1 MSLIDKLEGEHASMI
16 RPVRV
21 RYFDPVTGEPC
32 DSKPEPRKR
41 TRKAPDP
48 EERNAAMRAHTKA
61 VDEAREVQEAMNRR
75 KREAKSEARRE
86 RQRKAYRTGG
96 HNGGVKRPVLV
107 DGVRYE
113 SVKAA
118 AEACGS
124 SQCWLMQRLKGG
136 DGTCKGH
143 AVAFAVASE

>member
-1 MSLIDKLEGEHASMI
+1 MSLVDKLEGEHASMI

-21 RYFDPVTGEPC
+21 RYFDPLTGEPC
-32 DSKPEPRKR
+32 DSKPKPRKR
-41 TRKAPDP
+41 PMEKLDARAR
-48 EERNAAMRAHTKA
+48 EAELRNAVR
-61 VDEAREVQEAMNRR
+61 EARDIEDNMR
-75 KREAKSEARRE
+75 KRVYREKYHRRQQE
-86 RQRKAYRTGG
+86 LHEGKKRTGG

-118 AEACGS
+118 AEACGA

-136 DGTCKGH
+136 AGTCKGH
-143 AVAFAVASE
+143 AVAFADGAR

>member
-21 RYFDPVTGEPC
+21 SYFDPTTGEPC
-32 DSKPEPRKR
+32 DAKPEPRKR
-41 TRKAPDP
+41 AKKAIDARAQEAEQHAARK
-48 EERNAAMRAHTKA
+48 
-61 VDEAREVQEAMNRR
+61 EAREIEDNMR
-75 KREAKSEARRE
+75 KRVYREKYHRRQQE
-86 RQRKAYRTGG
+86 LREGKRHTGG
-96 HNGGVKRPVLV
+96 HNGGVKRPVVV
-107 DGVRYE
+107 DGVLYE

-124 SQCWLMQRLKGG
+124 SQSWLMQRLKGG

-143 AVAFAVASE
+143 AVAFADGAR

>member
-1 MSLIDKLEGEHASMI
+1 MSLIDKLEGEHDSMI

-21 RYFDPVTGEPC
+21 RYFDPLTGEPC
-32 DSKPEPRKR
+32 DRKPEPRKR
-41 TRKAPDP
+41 ERKALDARAR
-48 EERNAAMRAHTKA
+48 EAELRNAVKK
-61 VDEAREVQEAMNRR
+61 AREIEDNMR
-75 KREAKSEARRE
+75 KRVYREKYHRRQQE
-86 RQRKAYRTGG
+86 LHDGRKRTGG

-113 SVKAA
+113 SVKSA

-136 DGTCKGH
+136 AGTCKGH
-143 AVAFAVASE
+143 AVAFAEAVR